1 MTTTVSLE
9 SLPQK
14 LGATGDWNIQG
25 GVHWL
30 VPGSLSVRELCLEM
44 LAAHA
49 RFITITAY
57 QLAGDE
63 GMRLE
68 YHWDLDGQLL
78 GFPFFVKAE
87 PGESPKIESIF
98 DLTESVDWI
107 EREIHEEYSI
117 DFTGRVYEPLLM
129 REGDTL
135 GVNLREIANIC
146 KPETGEPEQKEVKK

>member
-1 MTTTVSLE
+1 MTASSILDSLRN
-9 SLPQK
+9 K
-14 LGATGDWNIQG
+14 IGATGEWTEQG

-30 VPGSLSVRELCLEM
+30 DPGALSVRELCTVLI
-44 LAAHA
+44 AAHA

-57 QLAGDE
+57 QLPAETGY
-63 GMRLE
+63 RFE
-68 YHWDLDGQLL
+68 YHWDLNGQLL
-78 GFPFFVKAE
+78 GFPYTLKAE
-87 PGESPKIESIF
+87 PGKNPEIESIY

-107 EREIHEEYSI
+107 EREIHEEYAV

-146 KPETGEPEQKEVKK
+146 KVEPESGKEEVKK